1 MKNSELGIID
11 WVKALK
17 TEHAFYLGVID
28 LDGRFIFMNSHLIKN
43 LHPNVLSVINKK
55 IFDFIHPGD
64 LEAWQSAMA
73 QCCLTRTTSSIEIR
87 LKNGHYRWVKWQI
100 GWMGN
105 SSGSTEK
112 FLLAGFDMVDDELI
126 KKQVRLTEHQ
136 YQSIV
141 ERLGVGILV
150 QDQTGRVIAANQK
163 TAEIFNTNL
172 KHIYEENAFEQ
183 LWKTVYENDR
193 LIGFEQSPPM
203 MALGTSQTQANV
215 LLSIRCELA
224 CQRWVLFNAT
234 PVFDSNP
241 SVPAF
246 VLTTLSDVTEEKN
259 LKTLAEERQ
268 ALFISFMNH
277 TPSFA
282 WIVDEEEKVQFANR
296 SLLRYFGA
304 NESVINQRI
313 YDILPKFI
321 ADVGH
326 EKHQWVL
333 HHDAPHSSVL
343 KSALVDGREH
353 YFHVTTFP
361 IEGVGPSKMVGGE
374 AWDITES
381 YTAKTQLKKT
391 NERLLY
397 LSRAVS
403 EAIWDWNMQ
412 TGQIFRDQA
421 LLNLIGFHEEKTA
434 GLSWWYQR
442 IHPEDR
448 KEVEKKIQHILDNK
462 GQSWEQEYRFLC
474 ADGEF
479 KMVFDR
485 GFVVYEEGHPI
496 RMVGSLQDISEL
508 KQLEHRLF
516 EEKLKQQKRI
526 SEAILQAQEQERT
539 NIGHELHDNVN
550 QILLTAKLYVDM
562 LGKEHNLE
570 NQDELRNKT
579 QEFILSAIE
588 EIRKL
593 SKALVTPQL
602 KENGLIGCVRE
613 LIENLELVDLF
624 VIQFTVD
631 NEEKIESISY
641 NLKISIF
648 RIIQEQ
654 IKNAIRHSRARNISL
669 YLSANHK
676 QLHLVIE
683 DDGIGFDARKTRRGI
698 GLSSIYERTRLYNG
712 KADLK
717 TSPGKGCLLK
727 ISIPFENPKLS
738 DRKKTS

>member
-1 MKNSELGIID
+1 MKKTELEIID
-11 WVKALK
+11 WVKALN

-28 LDGRFIFMNSHLIKN
+28 MDGRFLFMNAHLIKN
-43 LHPNVLSVINKK
+43 LHPNLLSVINRK
-55 IFDFIHPGD
+55 FFEFIHPGD
-64 LEAWQSAMA
+64 LEAWQNAMA
-73 QCCLTRTTSSIEIR
+73 QCCLTRCTTSVEIR

-105 SSGSTEK
+105 PLGKTEK
-112 FLLAGFDMVDDELI
+112 FLVAGFDIVNDELI
-126 KKQVRLTEHQ
+126 NKQVRLSDHQ

-150 QDQTGRVIAANQK
+150 QDQTGRLIAANQK
-163 TAEIFNTNL
+163 AAEIFNTTL
-172 KHIYEENAFEQ
+172 EHIYEEKAFEQ
-183 LWKTVYENDR
+183 LWKTVYSNDR
-193 LIGFEQSPPM
+193 LIDFEHSPPM

-215 LLSIRCELA
+215 LLSIQCEQA
-224 CQRWVLFNAT
+224 CKRWVLFNAT

-241 SVPAF
+241 SVPTF
-246 VLTTLSDVTEEKN
+246 VLTTLSDVTEEKT
-259 LKTLAEERQ
+259 LKALAEERQ
-268 ALFISFMNH
+268 ALFSSFMNH

-282 WIVDEEEKVQFANR
+282 WIVDEEEKIQFANR
-296 SLLRYFGA
+296 SMLRYFGA
-304 NESVINQRI
+304 NESVINQSI

-321 ADVGH
+321 ADAGH

-333 HHDAPHSSVL
+333 AHDAPHASVL
-343 KSALVDGREH
+343 KSTLADGREH

-361 IEGVGPSKMVGGE
+361 IDGTGPRKMIGGE

-412 TGQIFRDQA
+412 TDQIFRNQA

-448 KEVEKKIQHILDNK
+448 KEVEKKIQQILSNK
-462 GQSWEQEYRFLC
+462 DQSWEQEYRFLC
-474 ADGEF
+474 ADGKF

-485 GFVVYEEGHPI
+485 GFVVYEDGHPI

-508 KQLEHRLF
+508 KQLELRLF

-539 NIGHELHDNVN
+539 NIGHDLHDNVN
-550 QILLTAKLYVDM
+550 QILLTAKLYMDM
-562 LGKEHNLE
+562 LNKESNAAH
-570 NQDELRNKT
+570 QVELRNKI
-579 QEFILSAIE
+579 QEFILSAID

-593 SKALVTPQL
+593 SRALVTPQL
-602 KENGLIGCVRE
+602 KENGLISCVRN
-613 LIENLELVDLF
+613 LIENLGLVDLF
-624 VIQFTVD
+624 NIQLNVT
-631 NEEKIESISY
+631 NEDRIESLSY
-641 NLKISIF
+641 NLKISAF

-654 IKNAIRHSRARNISL
+654 IKNSIKHSQAKNIFVSL
-669 YLSANHK
+669 TANHK
-676 QLHLVIE
+676 QLHLTIE
-683 DDGIGFDARKTRRGI
+683 DDGIGFDSRRTRKGI
-698 GLSSIYERTRLYNG
+698 GLSSIHERTRLYNG

-717 TSPGKGCLLK
+717 TAPGKGCILS
-727 ISIPFENPKLS
+727 ISIPFEKS
-738 DRKKTS
+738 TTQGRRTKT